1 MDVVATISLAL
12 GSAWVSGINLYA
24 TVATLGLLG
33 RYAGLELPGDL
44 GVVTNGWVIGIAAAL
59 YCVEFVADKVPV
71 VDSVWDV
78 VHTFVR
84 VPAGAV
90 LAASA
95 FGDFDPAV
103 QMIALLAGGGLA
115 LGSHGAKAGI
125 RGFLNL
131 SPEPVTNV
139 VASVSEDVVAFGSIL
154 LAVFAPILFLCFLA
168 VVVGVTIWLLPKILR
183 LARRTFETA
192 RGVFGRER

>member
-1 MDVVATISLAL
+1 MDLIATLSIAL

-33 RYAGLELPGDL
+33 RFAGLSLPGDL
-44 GVVTNGWVIGIAAAL
+44 STLTNPWVIGVAIAL

-71 VDSVWDV
+71 VDSAWDV

-84 VPAGAV
+84 VPAAAV

-103 QMIALLAGGGLA
+103 RVIALLAGGGLA
-115 LGSHGAKAGI
+115 LGSHGTKAGV
-125 RGFLNL
+125 RALLNM

-139 VASVSEDVVAFGSIL
+139 VASVTEDVIAVGGIL
-154 LAVFAPILFLCFLA
+154 LAIFLPILFLCILA
-168 VVVGVTIWLLPKILR
+168 IVVGVTIWLMPKIVR
-183 LARRTFETA
+183 LARRTFET
-192 RGVFGRER
+192 GRRLLVR

>member
-1 MDVVATISLAL
+1 MDLIATLSVAL

-33 RYAGLELPGDL
+33 RFAGLTLPGDL
-44 GVVTNGWVIGIAAAL
+44 SAVTNPWVIGVAVAL

-71 VDSVWDV
+71 VDSAWDV

-95 FGDFDPAV
+95 FGDFDPS
-103 QMIALLAGGGLA
+103 IRILALLVGGGLA
-115 LGSHGAKAGI
+115 LGSHGTKAGI
-125 RGFLNL
+125 RALVNM

-139 VASVSEDVVAFGSIL
+139 VASVTEDVVAVGSIL
-154 LAVFAPILFLCFLA
+154 LSVFLPILFLCMLA
-168 VVVGVTIWLLPKILR
+168 VAVGVTIWLLPKIVR
-183 LARRTFETA
+183 LARRTFET
-192 RGVFGRER
+192 GRKLIFR